1 MAELLQNTNLK
12 IEAYSFA
19 EFLSEFQE
27 AVLQGFRLDLDTNE
41 NFPQKFGD
49 HLYAILVAA
58 EPIEIVGEDQPE
70 EVESLAETPEPVVET
85 TTRQPRQPRKA
96 KAETQTEVIPEA

>member
-19 EFLSEFQE
+19 EFLTEFQE
-27 AVLQGFRLDLDTNE
+27 AVLQGFRLDLDSNE

-49 HLYAILVAA
+49 HLYAILVPSDAF
-58 EPIEIVGEDQPE
+58 EIVAEE
-70 EVESLAETPEPVVET
+70 EVVSEPEV
-85 TTRQPRQPRKA
+85 
-96 KAETQTEVIPEA
+96 QTEVTPEVQPTPSTRTRKSRNADVS